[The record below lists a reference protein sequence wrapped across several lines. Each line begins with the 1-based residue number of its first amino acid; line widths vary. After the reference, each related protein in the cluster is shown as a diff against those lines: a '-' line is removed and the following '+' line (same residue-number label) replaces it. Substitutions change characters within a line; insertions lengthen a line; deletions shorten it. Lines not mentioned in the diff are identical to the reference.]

1 MSGKAEIM
9 NYLAPSI
16 LSADFS
22 RLGEELALVEGSGIT
37 MLHIDVMDGMYVP
50 SITLGFPVIESIR
63 RRSDMIFDVHLMIN
77 EPERYLERFVQ
88 CGADIITVHAEAS
101 LHLHRTLQ
109 QIRQLG
115 KKCGVALNPATP
127 LSVLDYVLEDL
138 DMVLLMTVNPGF
150 GGQAFIPAMYEKIRA
165 LRERIT
171 EKGLKI
177 DIEVDGGIKTS
188 NTREVLEAGA
198 NVLVAGSAVFE
209 GDIET
214 NIREFQ
220 KILQVV

>member
-1 MSGKAEIM
+1 M

-22 RLGEELALVEGSGIT
+22 RLGEELALVEKNDVS
-37 MLHIDVMDGMYVP
+37 MLHIDVMDGMFVP
-50 SITLGFPVIESIR
+50 SISLGFPVIESIR
-63 RRSDMIFDVHLMIN
+63 KDSGMIFDVHLMIK
-77 EPERYLERFVQ
+77 EPERYLERFAAA
-88 CGADIITVHAEAS
+88 GADIITVHAEAC
-101 LHLHRTLQ
+101 LHLHRTIQ

-127 LSVLDYVLEDL
+127 LSALDYVLEDL

-150 GGQAFIPAMYEKIRA
+150 GGQSFIPAMYEKIHG
-165 LRERIT
+165 LRELIT
-171 EKGLKI
+171 KKNLNI
-177 DIEVDGGIKTS
+177 DIEVDGGIKTA
-188 NTREVLEAGA
+188 NAGRVIEAGA

-209 GDIET
+209 GDIEG

-220 KILQVV
+220 KIL

>member
-1 MSGKAEIM
+1 M

-22 RLGEELALVEGSGIT
+22 RLGEELALVEECGVT

-63 RRSDMIFDVHLMIN
+63 KNSNMIFDVHLMIK
-77 EPERYLERFVQ
+77 EPERYLERFAQ
-88 CGADIITVHAEAS
+88 CGADIITVHAEAC

-127 LSVLDYVLEDL
+127 LSALDYVLEDL

-150 GGQAFIPAMYEKIRA
+150 GGQTFIPAMYEKIRA
-165 LRERIT
+165 LRDKIA
-171 EKGLKI
+171 EKDRKI
-177 DIEVDGGIKTS
+177 DIEVDGGIKAS
-188 NTREVLEAGA
+188 NTKQVLEAGA
-198 NVLVAGSAVFE
+198 NILVAGSAVFGE
-209 GDIET
+209 DIAA
-214 NIREFQ
+214 NIKEFQ
-220 KILQVV
+220 ELLQVV